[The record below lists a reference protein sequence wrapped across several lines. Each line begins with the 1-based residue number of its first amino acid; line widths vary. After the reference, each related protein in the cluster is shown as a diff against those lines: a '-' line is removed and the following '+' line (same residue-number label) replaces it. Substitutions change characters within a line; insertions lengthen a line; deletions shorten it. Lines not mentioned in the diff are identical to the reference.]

1 LFEMRDNMVFPPQ
14 LQHIKHTYPRNM
26 PMSNH
31 HLFNHGRRFQPTTH
45 TNPIQN
51 MLQSI
56 GAPNTSVMN
65 LATRGMAGL
74 SKTLNHVQ
82 QALKMAETITPTVKK
97 YGPMVKNIPCKLKM
111 LKALKD
117 FERTESESESNP
129 PEITSSDDVQKKDR
143 EEEIPYI
150 QNNARTHNHENKGAS
165 IP

>member
-1 LFEMRDNMVFPPQ
+1 
-14 LQHIKHTYPRNM
+14 M

-65 LATRGMAGL
+65 LATRGTGRL
-74 SKTLNHVQ
+74 YKTVNHVQ
-82 QALKMAETITPTVKK
+82 QALKMAETITKIVKQ
-97 YGPMVKNIPCKLKM
+97 YGLKVKNITYKIKM

-117 FERTESESESNP
+117 YESTESESEINL
-129 PEITSSDDVQKKDR
+129 PEITSFDDVQKKDV
-143 EEEIPYI
+143 EEEIPHI
-150 QNNARTHNHENKGAS
+150 ENNERTNKHENKGAS
-165 IP
+165 IPKLYIRIEV